1 MRLESPIASG
11 YVTKE
16 GNPMTDWR
24 NLTEEDAIHTA
35 VDEHGKDATDISSL
49 LRS

>member
-1 MRLESPIASG
+1 MI
-11 YVTKE
+11 
-16 GNPMTDWR
+16 DWR
-24 NLTEEDAIHTA
+24 DLTEEDTIHRA

>member
-1 MRLESPIASG
+1 MI
-11 YVTKE
+11 
-16 GNPMTDWR
+16 DWR

-35 VDEHGKDATDISSL
+35 VDERGKDATDISSL

>member
-1 MRLESPIASG
+1 MI
-11 YVTKE
+11 
-16 GNPMTDWR
+16 DWR
-24 NLTEEDAIHTA
+24 DLTEEDAIHTA